1 MAEQS
6 VTAFLTSL
14 EHSRK
19 AEINRVRNIILGTH
33 PDIVEKIKW
42 NAPSFGLEADDR
54 ITFRLQPG
62 DKVDLIFHRGAKPKA
77 LDGFA
82 FADETG
88 LLKFIAPD
96 RAVLIFTD
104 AVDIETKI
112 EKLRWLVRS
121 WIAAT

>member
-1 MAEQS
+1 MPGQS

-14 EHSRK
+14 EHARK
-19 AEINRVRNIILGTH
+19 AEINRVRNIILGAL
-33 PDIVEKIKW
+33 PGIAERIKW
-42 NAPSFGLEADDR
+42 NAPSFGLDDDDR

-62 DKVDLIFHRGAKPKA
+62 DKVDLIFHRGAKLKP

-82 FADETG
+82 FTDETG

-104 AVDIETKI
+104 GPDIEAKA
-112 EKLRWLVRS
+112 EKLRWLVRA

>member
-1 MAEQS
+1 M
-6 VTAFLTSL
+6 
-14 EHSRK
+14 
-19 AEINRVRNIILGTH
+19 RNIILGTH

-62 DKVDLIFHRGAKPKA
+62 DKVDLIFHRGAKSKA

-112 EKLRWLVRS
+112 EKLRWLVRA